1 MRYLQNYTSRDGRPI
16 YADEAMYE
24 YLQKKISDAI
34 IFQTNNSLDAT
45 LNTILLNLCSS
56 ILNMAG
62 TRITTDIFEK
72 FKEANK

>member
-16 YADEAMYE
+16 YASEAMYE
-24 YLQKKISDAI
+24 YLQKKIDDAMV
-34 IFQTNNSLDAT
+34 FKTNNSLDTT

-56 ILNMAG
+56 IQDMAG
-62 TRITTDIFEK
+62 TRIATDIFEK